1 MSVKPCNCMNEFHD
15 AGMWVVIMQIL
26 PRTRG
31 SGLLVRVLMRVY
43 VLIETD

>member
-1 MSVKPCNCMNEFHD
+1 MSVKNVYCMNEFYNV
-15 AGMWVVIMQIL
+15 AVVVIMQVL